1 MISPSEDSGVIGTGP
16 EIGAQIPVRLLGKA
30 SRRVSRL
37 EFFPLDRPETAMEAA
52 KIEKLEVLLEDE
64 AGMSDEQLPSKVER
78 ISVDVELVRSE
89 AKAEAQ
95 LECKRDLEKGIAEE
109 RAAVLKICEEFRRE
123 RMKYFAEAES
133 EVVQLALA
141 IATRVLHREV
151 KLDPLLLS
159 GVVRV
164 ALEKVAEDST
174 TVLRVPLNEIEMWK
188 EVFARSPE
196 PSVQVV
202 GDEGLNAG
210 ECVLDTN
217 VGRVELGVNAQL
229 KEIERGFFDLM
240 QRRPA

>member
-141 IATRVLHREV
+141 IATRVLGEWSYDAHPDGFH
-151 KLDPLLLS
+151 LWLPIA
-159 GVVRV
+159 GVGGWSSSELALQLRNQGIAAV
-164 ALEKVAEDST
+164 ASAAFST
-174 TVLRVPLNEIEMWK
+174 DGNPPNALRVCLGGSKNRE
-188 EVFARSPE
+188 
-196 PSVQVV
+196 
-202 GDEGLNAG
+202 
-210 ECVLDTN
+210 ECEEALRIIAETL
-217 VGRVELGVNAQL
+217 EHPHHLHSA
-229 KEIERGFFDLM
+229 IM
-240 QRRPA
+240 